1 MNSILFIYIFSL
13 FVITSPN
20 FVFKIP
26 VRSYWISI
34 AIHAAIFACILYFTY
49 DIVNR
54 DVVES
59 AVVNNDSEP
68 DDGTVHT
75 IDGQTTVVVE
85 GSKPRVG
92 DRDAVAEN
100 TADIAKL
107 EDKVDQGVIDSANEV
122 LQSAR
127 MFADNAAAS
136 ADNAANYAIQAAS
149 QMNGASTASYIPVT
163 PTPVTPTPVTPTTTT
178 PVTPTTTVID
188 IGRSS
193 RNTKTVQLP
202 HDSMTVSPIPVN
214 KQDPRWPD
222 TFSVTVSGKTLTVKR
237 VDSSGGWG
245 QPLQLSATTST
256 TPTTTLTPTTTTPT
270 WKQINGRLT
279 QVSIDGNTVCGVN
292 GNRSVYCKDTLT
304 GNDWTQLKGERL
316 KHVSVSDGKLYG
328 VAYNNKIYY
337 SPNTRGDWEK
347 IDNGDTGG
355 LTQVSI
361 DGNTVCGVNTTDG
374 NKIWCKDNLTGSDW
388 KKLPG
393 SLKHVS
399 VSDGKLYG
407 VNKNNNIWYS
417 PNTKGEWKHIPN
429 GDTGGLEQV
438 DINGTT
444 VCGVNS
450 SDKLY
455 CKDNLTGSDWKEV
468 SSGDAGGLKQVSISG
483 GNLYGVNKDNN
494 IYYGK
499 T

>member
-149 QMNGASTASYIPVT
+149 QMNGASTASYI
-163 PTPVTPTPVTPTTTT
+163 PVTPTPVTPTTTT